1 MYLQNTV
8 SIHPISSY
16 TGCDMVLK
24 DELSRS
30 NKILFLNKNLIDEDS
45 MKGHQ
50 FKFWVFELREIK
62 NSRYFLD
69 SWTQINSAG
78 SFSHIFF
85 HQESFIQL
93 LDSRIW
99 SILLSCNSQYS
110 TSNQYFTIMDVVL
123 FLVEVLIYRI
133 NNRNMVEI
141 KNIYLTGLLPI
152 PMNSIESKNDTLE
165 ESFEF
170 SNINTLILPLLY
182 LPIGKKI
189 YESSFMDPKESIR
202 VPPINKKNWIV
213 KKRDSSCKISNKIYN
228 ETITGIEISFKEKNI
243 KYLEFLF
250 VYYMDM
256 DDPIRKDHDQELFD
270 LLSPRKRR
278 NIIKVSSNKKG
289 LGQLFIQMCRLFME
303 REKEMNNHMLL
314 EEIEEFLGNPTIV
327 NRSFFCGRLSGLHMS
342 SNPTQRFNRDQK
354 LLKKE
359 QDVSFVLSK
368 RLKK

>member
-1 MYLQNTV
+1 
-8 SIHPISSY
+8 
-16 TGCDMVLK
+16 
-24 DELSRS
+24 
-30 NKILFLNKNLIDEDS
+30 

-69 SWTQINSAG
+69 SWTQFNSAG

-85 HQESFIQL
+85 HQESFIKL

-99 SILLSCNSQYS
+99 SILLSRNSQGS
-110 TSNQYFTIMDVVL
+110 TSNRYFTIKDVVL

-202 VPPINKKNWIV
+202 VPPINKKCI
-213 KKRDSSCKISNKIYN
+213 
-228 ETITGIEISFKEKNI
+228 
-243 KYLEFLF
+243 
-250 VYYMDM
+250 M
-256 DDPIRKDHDQELFD
+256 P
-270 LLSPRKRR
+270 
-278 NIIKVSSNKKG
+278 
-289 LGQLFIQMCRLFME
+289 
-303 REKEMNNHMLL
+303 
-314 EEIEEFLGNPTIV
+314 
-327 NRSFFCGRLSGLHMS
+327 
-342 SNPTQRFNRDQK
+342 
-354 LLKKE
+354 
-359 QDVSFVLSK
+359 
-368 RLKK
+368 